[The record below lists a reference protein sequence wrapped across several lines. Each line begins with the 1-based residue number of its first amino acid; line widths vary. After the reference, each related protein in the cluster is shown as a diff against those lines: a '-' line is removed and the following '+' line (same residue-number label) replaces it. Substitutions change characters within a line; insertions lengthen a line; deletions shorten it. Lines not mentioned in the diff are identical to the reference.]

1 MGSPSC
7 HHQACTSLNN
17 TTEQTLKFT
26 YRATLVDRETGRLRN
41 TTETIETDTWLARIA
56 DPARPLYGNALEIFE
71 RNLAPYARD
80 EEVENFFSMYL
91 NTYFEWKKFNIV
103 LTFEY
108 AMYMWAEYK
117 AGRISSKVWAAVL
130 SVAWQSGARGML
142 ACVVLTTAQVREMF
156 QAADRHTLLDLSSSD
171 DEDMNALYDS
181 LPETFTV
188 YRGVSTG
195 IDHFE
200 DGFSWTRD
208 MTEPMRFA
216 TLNCQSKK
224 EIPGFITA
232 TIRKEA
238 VLGLFAF
245 EGEVVVDPAVPKLE
259 VHKQF
264 LRGNDL
270 RKFHRQFDVE
280 ANTQDMLHNWAKR

>member
-1 MGSPSC
+1 M
-7 HHQACTSLNN
+7 
-17 TTEQTLKFT
+17 KFA
-26 YRATLVDRETGRLRN
+26 YRATLIDRETGRARN
-41 TTETIETDTWLARIA
+41 TTETIDTDTWLVRIA
-56 DPARPLYGNALEIFE
+56 DPAQPLYGNALEVVE

-80 EEVENFFSMYL
+80 EEVETFSGMYFR
-91 NTYFEWKKFNIV
+91 TYEQWKKFNIV
-103 LTFEY
+103 LVFEY

-130 SVAWQSGARGML
+130 SVAWQSGARGMM
-142 ACVVLTTAQVREMF
+142 ACVVLTAAQVREMF
-156 QAADRHTLLDLSSSD
+156 QAADRHTLLALSSSD
-171 DEDMNALYDS
+171 DEDMNALYES

-208 MTEPMRFA
+208 IEEPLRFA
-216 TLNCQSKK
+216 ALNCHSKK

-232 TIRKEA
+232 TIRKDA

-245 EGEVVVDPAVPKLE
+245 ESEVVVDPAVPKLE

-270 RKFHRQFDVE
+270 RKFHKRIDVE
-280 ANTQDMLHNWAKR
+280 ANSQDLLLNWAQR